1 MSIRTRRWL
10 RGLSRSWTAHAGTYI
25 AVVGYLQTQ
34 DKLIDR
40 YLGADA
46 TGILMMLFGLIV
58 VALRAKTSESLTTKG
73 AR

>member
-1 MSIRTRRWL
+1 MSLATRRLL

-34 DKLIDR
+34 DKMIDK

-46 TGILMMLFGLIV
+46 TGVIMMVFGLLV
-58 VALRAKTSESLTTKG
+58 VALRAKTSERLSAKG
-73 AR
+73 M

>member
-1 MSIRTRRWL
+1 MSIAMKRWL

-25 AVVGYLQTQ
+25 AVLGYLQTQ
-34 DKLIDR
+34 DKLIDK

-46 TGILMMLFGLIV
+46 TGVLMMVFGLIV
-58 VALRAKTSESLTTKG
+58 VALRARTSESLTAKG

>member
-1 MSIRTRRWL
+1 MNITTKRWL

-46 TGILMMLFGLIV
+46 TGILMMVFGLIV
-58 VALRAKTSESLTTKG
+58 VILRAKTSESLSAKG
-73 AR
+73 AK

>member
-1 MSIRTRRWL
+1 MSIAMKRWL
-10 RGLSRSWTAHAGTYI
+10 RGLARSWTAHAGTYI

-34 DKLIDR
+34 DKLIDK

-46 TGILMMLFGLIV
+46 TGVLMMLFGLIV

>member
-1 MSIRTRRWL
+1 MSLATKRWL

-34 DKLIDR
+34 DKMIDK

-46 TGILMMLFGLIV
+46 TGIIMMVFGLLV
-58 VALRAKTSESLTTKG
+58 VALRAKTSESLSAKG
-73 AR
+73 AK

>member
-1 MSIRTRRWL
+1 
-10 RGLSRSWTAHAGTYI
+10 
-25 AVVGYLQTQ
+25 VVGYLQTQ

>member
-1 MSIRTRRWL
+1 MSLATRRLL

-34 DKLIDR
+34 DKMIDK

-46 TGILMMLFGLIV
+46 TGIIMMVFGLLV
-58 VALRAKTSESLTTKG
+58 VALRAKTSESLSAKG
-73 AR
+73 AK

>member
-1 MSIRTRRWL
+1 MSIATKRWL

-25 AVVGYLQTQ
+25 AIVGYLQTQ

-58 VALRAKTSESLTTKG
+58 VVLRARTTESLSTKG

>member
-1 MSIRTRRWL
+1 MSLATRRWL

-34 DKLIDR
+34 DKMIDK

-46 TGILMMLFGLIV
+46 TGVIMMLFGLIV
-58 VALRAKTSESLTTKG
+58 VALRAKTSESLSAKG
-73 AR
+73 AK

>member
-1 MSIRTRRWL
+1 MNITTKRWL
-10 RGLSRSWTAHAGTYI
+10 RGMSRSWTAHAGTYI
-25 AVVGYLQTQ
+25 AIVGYLQTQ

-58 VALRAKTSESLTTKG
+58 VALRARTTESLAAKG
-73 AR
+73 SK

>member
-1 MSIRTRRWL
+1 MSIATKRWL

-58 VALRAKTSESLTTKG
+58 VVLRARTTESLSAKG

>member
-1 MSIRTRRWL
+1 MNIRTRRWL
-10 RGLSRSWTAHAGTYI
+10 RGFMKSWTAHAGTYI

>member
-1 MSIRTRRWL
+1 MSLATKRWL
-10 RGLSRSWTAHAGTYI
+10 RGLMRSWTAHAGTYI

-34 DKLIDR
+34 DKLIDK

-58 VALRAKTSESLTTKG
+58 VALRARTTESLTAKG
-73 AR
+73 SK

>member
-1 MSIRTRRWL
+1 MNITTKRWM

-25 AVVGYLQTQ
+25 AIVGYLQTQ
-34 DKLIDR
+34 DKLIDK

-46 TGILMMLFGLIV
+46 TGVLMMVFGLIV
-58 VALRAKTSESLTTKG
+58 VALRARTSESLTAKG

>member
-1 MSIRTRRWL
+1 MNITTKRWL

-25 AVVGYLQTQ
+25 AIVGYLQTQ

-58 VALRAKTSESLTTKG
+58 VALRARTTESLAAKG
-73 AR
+73 SK